1 MHEFERFLAVPL
13 SGPDRPP
20 DHHALAIDDE
30 RHGNPADAVF
40 PGDGHPGVDE
50 RRQAVAVLLHE
61 WLDVLLAAAVKG
73 DEIDKEVLPE
83 ARLEVLEALQLAR
96 AGRAPGGAEAQDHD
110 FPAERGRAHRPTRQ
124 IGKRERGRRSA
135 LGKDEDGRILRD
147 ARASTRADKAD
158 RSEERRVGKEC
169 RSRWSPYH

>member
-1 MHEFERFLAVPL
+1 MFHFCSSFFFFFFSSRRRHTRYIGDWSSDVCSSDL
-13 SGPDRPP
+13 RPP

-96 AGRAPGGAEAQDHD
+96 AGGAPGGAEAQDHD
-110 FPAERGRAHRPTRQ
+110 FPAER
-124 IGKRERGRRSA
+124 S
-135 LGKDEDGRILRD
+135 
-147 ARASTRADKAD
+147 
-158 RSEERRVGKEC
+158 
-169 RSRWSPYH
+169 